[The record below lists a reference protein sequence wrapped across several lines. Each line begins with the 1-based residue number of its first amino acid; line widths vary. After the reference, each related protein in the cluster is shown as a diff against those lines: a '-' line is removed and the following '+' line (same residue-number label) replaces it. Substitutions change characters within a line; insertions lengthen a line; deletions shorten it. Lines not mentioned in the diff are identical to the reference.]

1 MSELGSATGE
11 RLEAL
16 AGDVVAL
23 SAAFAKHERYE
34 RAGQLCE
41 TVLARVAAVDE
52 PWAPPLQ
59 VRARVR
65 LGYAEA
71 RRGRLAESMDAF
83 ESIFD
88 VGEGALPVLS
98 EMADNAT
105 GQDGQLNAHA
115 AWALLVRAML
125 LAHLG
130 RTDDASAELA
140 NLREHSTEL
149 GATAIGHAIAQIA
162 EQAQAELDAD
172 AGRSSGE

>member
-83 ESIFD
+83 EYD
-88 VGEGALPVLS
+88 VAQPSLGYA
-98 EMADNAT
+98 
-105 GQDGQLNAHA
+105 QDGQLNAHA